1 MTLHDPLFTSFRIGD
16 LELPNRVV
24 MAPMFRGR
32 GRHESHTPNSLLEAY
47 YAQRAS
53 AGLIVTEACAVSEQ
67 GINCYR
73 CTGIYSAAQVDA
85 WRKVTDRVHEAGGR
99 VFLQLLHAGRASHVM
114 SRPGGSTPVAPS
126 AIRGNSKTL
135 TSDGFALFSQPRAL
149 LLGEIPEI
157 VADFR
162 AAARRARVAGFDGVE
177 IHAANGYLLDQFM
190 KDGSNERSDDYGGSI
205 ENRIRLTL
213 EVLEAVKSE
222 WDAGCVGIRVA
233 PGAAQ
238 DASDSDPVTLFTRL
252 VDEID
257 RCGAAYLH
265 IVEGTASGTR
275 EVAGL
280 DYRSLRRRF
289 KGVWITNN
297 GYTAGAAA
305 AAIDAGDA
313 DLVSFGRPFA
323 ANPDLVDRFRRGVP
337 LNEVD
342 KSTLFIGEA
351 QGLLDYQHA
360 SLA

>member
-32 GRHESHTPNSLLEAY
+32 GHHESHTPNSLLEAY

-114 SRPGGSTPVAPS
+114 SRPGGSTP
-126 AIRGNSKTL
+126 
-135 TSDGFALFSQPRAL
+135 
-149 LLGEIPEI
+149 
-157 VADFR
+157 
-162 AAARRARVAGFDGVE
+162 VAGFDGVE